1 MAADGVRGTGIMLS
15 QADEGLKLFKMAEG
29 SPAEVDSKAAELY
42 KAQVDARIA
51 SLEAEGALL
60 TGKDNKKM
68 RAAKGKEVAELK
80 GEQRYVDAC
89 KIVKGLEPKFNNF
102 VLRAAAVPTEATQA
116 KAAEPEVDSVKKG
129 KEKKEAKKQESA
141 GLSPAETKELE
152 DLKHQIIDRKG
163 LLKEQGMSGGQQN
176 KDAEVVAMVNRM
188 NELKEKQDPGSTKK
202 DKDAKKDSKK
212 KTPLSQEEQ
221 KEYTKLKDEYEIYK
235 ARCRTEFGYTNKDL
249 KADPDLQE
257 MEAKLSAF
265 EKRS

>member
-1 MAADGVRGTGIMLS
+1 MAADGVKGTGAMLS

-29 SPAEVDSKAAELY
+29 TPAEYDSKAAELY

-102 VLRAAAVPTEATQA
+102 VL
-116 KAAEPEVDSVKKG
+116 KAAENPTAATATEPVAEPVQKG
-129 KEKKEAKKQESA
+129 KEKKETKKQESA

-152 DLKHQIIDRKG
+152 DLKQKIIERKG
-163 LLKEQGMSGGQQN
+163 LLKEQGLSGGQQN
-176 KDAEVVAMVNRM
+176 KDSEIVTMVNRM
-188 NELKEKQDPGSTKK
+188 TELKEKQEPGSTKK
-202 DKDAKKDSKK
+202 DKDAKKDAKK
-212 KTPLSQEEQ
+212 KMPLSQEEQ
-221 KEYTKLKDEYEIYK
+221 KEYAKLKDEYEIYK
-235 ARCRTEFGYTNKDL
+235 AKCRTEFGYTNKDL
-249 KADPDLQE
+249 KADPDIQE